1 MYLVAGA
8 TGNVGAELVRAL
20 AGDGEPVRA
29 LTRTAGRDWPAGT
42 EEVVGDLN
50 DPASLSGALEGI
62 RGAFLLSG
70 YADMPGLLARIAG
83 AGAKHVVLL
92 SSSSLTGSD
101 LDNAVAE
108 YHGDSERVVRESGLD
123 WTFLRPNSFMS
134 NTLQWAPQLA
144 AGDVVRERF
153 ADVALSVVDPYDV
166 AAVAAVALTSDGHAG
181 KAYRLSGPEALRAAD
196 RVRILGD
203 ALGRQLELRALGN
216 DEARA
221 DMAESGIPEKYIRA
235 FFSFF
240 VDGTVDETTVHP
252 DVAAVLGRPPRSF
265 ADWCTEHAAAFGMKT
280 L

>member
-8 TGNVGAELVRAL
+8 TGNVGSELVRAL
-20 AGDGEPVRA
+20 AGAGEPVRA
-29 LTRTAGRDWPAGT
+29 LTRTAGRDWPDGV

-50 DPASLSGALEGI
+50 DPASLSGGLDGI

-70 YADMPGLLARIAG
+70 YADMPGLLDRIGRAG
-83 AGAKHVVLL
+83 AERVVLL
-92 SSSSLTGSD
+92 SSSSVTGSD

-108 YHGDSERVVRESGLD
+108 YHLDSERTVRESGLG

-153 ADVALSVVDPYDV
+153 AEIAISTIDPYDV
-166 AAVAAVALTSDGHAG
+166 AAVAAAALTSDGHAG
-181 KAYRLSGPEALRAAD
+181 QAYRLSGPEALRPAD
-196 RVRILGD
+196 RLRILGE
-203 ALGRQLELRALGN
+203 ALGRKLELRALDD

-221 DMAESGIPEKYIRA
+221 EMVESGMPEKYIRA

-240 VDGTVDETTVHP
+240 ADGTVDETTVHP
-252 DVAAVLGRPPRSF
+252 DTAEVLGRRPRSF
-265 ADWCTEHAAAFGMKT
+265 ADWSAAHVQAFR
-280 L
+280 

>member
-8 TGNVGAELVRAL
+8 TGNVGSELVRAL
-20 AGDGEPVRA
+20 AGAGEPVRA
-29 LTRTAGRDWPAGT
+29 LTRTAGRDWPDGV

-50 DPASLSGALEGI
+50 DPASLSSALEGI

-70 YADMPGLLARIAG
+70 YADMPGLLDRIGRAG
-83 AGAKHVVLL
+83 AERVVLL
-92 SSSSLTGSD
+92 SSSSVTGTD

-108 YHGDSERVVRESGLD
+108 YHLDSERVVRESGVG

-153 ADVALSVVDPYDV
+153 AEVPISTIDPYDV
-166 AAVAAVALTSDGHAG
+166 AAVAAAALTSDGHAG
-181 KAYRLSGPEALRAAD
+181 KAYRLSGPEALRPAD
-196 RVRILGD
+196 RIRILGE
-203 ALGRQLELRALGN
+203 ALGRKLELRALTD

-221 DMAESGIPEKYIRA
+221 EMAESGMPEKYIRA

-240 VDGTVDETTVHP
+240 ADGTVDETTVHS
-252 DVAAVLGRPPRSF
+252 DVADVLGRPARTF
-265 ADWCTEHAAAFGMKT
+265 AGWFQAHADAFR
-280 L
+280 

>member
-8 TGNVGAELVRAL
+8 TGNVGSELVRAL
-20 AGDGEPVRA
+20 AGAGEAVRA
-29 LTRTAGRDWPAGT
+29 LTRTAGRDWPDEV

-70 YADMPGLLARIAG
+70 YADMPGLLDRIAR
-83 AGAKHVVLL
+83 AGAERVVLL
-92 SSSSLTGSD
+92 SSSSVTGTE

-108 YHGDSERVVRESGLD
+108 YHLDSERVVRESGVG

-153 ADVALSVVDPYDV
+153 AEVAISTIDPYDV
-166 AAVAAVALTSDGHAG
+166 AAVAAAALTSDGHAG
-181 KAYRLSGPEALRAAD
+181 RAYRLSGPDALRPAD
-196 RVRILGD
+196 RLRILGEV
-203 ALGRQLELRALGN
+203 LGRKLELRALTD

-221 DMAESGIPEKYIRA
+221 EMTESGMPDKYIRA

-240 VDGTVDETTVHP
+240 ADGTVDETTVQP
-252 DVAAVLGRPPRSF
+252 DVAEVLGCPARTF
-265 ADWCTEHAAAFGMKT
+265 AAWCETHADAFR
-280 L
+280 